1 MKANIQTTRVL
12 AIVGPGSANNG
23 RYKINLGSWELVDE
37 SFTMFFTQDF
47 DPEVDDRALLKSVE
61 ELQKILLALFI
72 TDSIPRRIFC
82 FEYGDNLTMEQK
94 MKFWRV
100 FGVPRSHLESEEI
113 VKTKSFSRI
122 GLFNIEHFYVRPLDF
137 VADQSIIQPWFE
149 FFSNNSRIA
158 SSLLLIQESYGL
170 AHELSAGLRI
180 TNFAELSTVLLL
192 LVSGLESIFTK
203 NPDDNNADI
212 SFKFRTIGATFYS
225 KYVKEESLGR
235 TVGFHNGKFTYK
247 EFKDI
252 LNIIYGL
259 RSSIAH
265 GGFGFSFFDNNKTK
279 KSLDRLFKMVG
290 APAVDNQI
298 RTIYFNNLIAA
309 LGILE
314 VHILEMY
321 RSAKEN
327 LNEGVDI
334 LDKIL
339 EDVN

>member
-1 MKANIQTTRVL
+1 MIENSQTTRVL
-12 AIVGPGSANNG
+12 AVVGPGSANNG
-23 RYKINLGSWELVDE
+23 RYNLKLGSWELVDK
-37 SFTMFFTQDF
+37 SFTMLFSQDF
-47 DPEVDDRALLKSVE
+47 DPEVDDRTLLKSVE

-82 FEYGDNLTMEQK
+82 FEYGDNLTQLQR

-100 FGVPRSHLESEEI
+100 FGVPRTHLESEQI
-113 VKTKSFSRI
+113 VETKSFSRI

-137 VADQSIIQPWFE
+137 VAGQSVVQPWFE
-149 FFSNNSRIA
+149 FFSNHPRIA

-170 AHELSAGLRI
+170 AHELSSGLRI

-192 LVSGLESIFTK
+192 LVSGLESIFT
-203 NPDDNNADI
+203 NPDDSNADI
-212 SFKFRTIGATFYS
+212 SFKFRTVGAAFYS
-225 KYVKEESLGR
+225 KYVNEESLGR
-235 TVGFHNGKFTYK
+235 TVGFHTGTFTYK

-265 GGFGFSFFDNNKTK
+265 GGFGFGFFEKEK
-279 KSLDRLFKMVG
+279 IQKSLDKLFEKVG
-290 APAVDNQI
+290 VSAVDNQI
-298 RTIYFNNLIAA
+298 KTVYFSNLITA

-314 VHILEMY
+314 VHILEIY

-327 LNEGVDI
+327 LNRGVNI
-334 LDKIL
+334 LDEML
-339 EDVN
+339 EGEN